1 MSYTMRADS
10 IEPMEPLPIKPVLLW
25 FPVGL
30 APLVC
35 TNSFYNSDPS
45 EVTVLTSV
53 SQLGLY
59 VTQQSHPAGCQVCL
73 SCRIYVPLCFC

>member
-1 MSYTMRADS
+1 MYVDPV
-10 IEPMEPLPIKPVLLW
+10 EPIVPLPIKPVLLW
-25 FPVGL
+25 FPIGL

-35 TNSFYNSDPS
+35 TNSFCTSNPS

-53 SQLGLY
+53 SQMGLY

-73 SCRIYVPLCFC
+73 SCRIYVPLRFC